1 MLLCTAGPDD
11 GVKFIDEQQNI
22 FIVRH
27 FFDDTFDTLFEL
39 TAVFASGYHSGKV
52 KDNNSLIADR
62 FRHNAKGNP
71 LRQTFRNRR
80 FSDTRLSDQTRV
92 VFVRRLKI

>member
-1 MLLCTAGPDD
+1 M
-11 GVKFIDEQQNI
+11 KFIDEQQNI

-92 VFVRRLKI
+92 VFCPAT